1 MKEDKEDTYIYL
13 ECEAEKMVLR
23 RKNEKEGNIGRL
35 RKQGLNASKVQ
46 SEDRNT
52 GLDEKKRRTC
62 LIRKGERLV
71 T

>member
-46 SEDRNT
+46 SEEY
-52 GLDEKKRRTC
+52 G
-62 LIRKGERLV
+62 IG
-71 T
+71 